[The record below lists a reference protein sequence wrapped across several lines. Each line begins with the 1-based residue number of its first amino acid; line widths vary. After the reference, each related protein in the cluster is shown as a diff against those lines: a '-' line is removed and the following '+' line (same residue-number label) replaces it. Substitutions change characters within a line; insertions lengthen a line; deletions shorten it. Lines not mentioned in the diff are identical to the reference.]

1 MDGNVPKLEL
11 DIACDAES
19 NHCKR
24 RMYNY
29 QKQTH
34 AGTPRYTSAKISH
47 VPRLAGMRLGTR
59 TSNDACF

>member
-1 MDGNVPKLEL
+1 MDGNVTKLEL
-11 DIACDAES
+11 DIGCDTGS
-19 NHCKR
+19 NHCKL

-34 AGTPRYTSAKISH
+34 AGTPRYTSATISN
-47 VPRLAGMRLGTR
+47 VPRLAGMRLDTR